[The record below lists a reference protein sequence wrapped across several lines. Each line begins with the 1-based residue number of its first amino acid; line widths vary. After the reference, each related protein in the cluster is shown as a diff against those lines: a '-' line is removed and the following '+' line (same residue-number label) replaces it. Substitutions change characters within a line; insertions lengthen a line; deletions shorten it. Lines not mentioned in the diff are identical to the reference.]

1 MSTST
6 KRLRAAAAS
15 MLTHVRDDIRD
26 IDMEILAISKELEM
40 LVAKMNDA
48 KWAGDLE
55 KGNGVF
61 YQIILKR
68 TMREILQKRRK
79 AKMKEMWND

>member
-1 MSTST
+1 
-6 KRLRAAAAS
+6 
-15 MLTHVRDDIRD
+15 
-26 IDMEILAISKELEM
+26 LAISKELEM

-55 KGNGVF
+55 KKNGVF

-79 AKMKEMWND
+79 AKMKEIWND

>member
-6 KRLRAAAAS
+6 KRLRAAAIAQ
-15 MLTHVRDDIRD
+15 LAHVRDDIRD

-48 KWAGDLE
+48 KWAGDLK

-61 YQIILKR
+61 YQIILRR

-79 AKMKEMWND
+79 AKMKEMTK